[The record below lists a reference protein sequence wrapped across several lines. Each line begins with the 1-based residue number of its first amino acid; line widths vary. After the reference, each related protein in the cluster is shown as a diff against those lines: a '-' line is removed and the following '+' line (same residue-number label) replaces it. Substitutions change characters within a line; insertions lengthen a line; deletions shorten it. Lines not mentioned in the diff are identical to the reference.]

1 MQRATRDERRAFLAA
16 RIGSVVLPLIAALI
30 WGGIAYRGELD
41 TTRRHALDSSVLV
54 GQYIERM
61 IQTQTVIHS
70 AVRVRAEGESFDFL
84 RSREFHDFL
93 RGLEMDNP
101 SMRGVAVIGL
111 DGTFVSSS
119 RIFPIEGR
127 FGPRAYLDA
136 MARGER
142 LFIDRIKLELQKD
155 DAFVVAS
162 PLGAEAADG
171 QALAVV
177 SAVDSKLIGDFLK
190 GIATKTGDVAS
201 VMRDDGMLLI
211 RNVPS
216 EPVLLPMDAAIRV
229 AIKENPFHGS
239 MVTVAATDHIER
251 LYAYRKMGDLPLYA
265 NFGTPTAAVTL
276 AWVYRALPVWGLFA
290 VIGLFTMLT
299 ANRLRQRMAQRF
311 ELETARRRV
320 EAAEK
325 LAEERIRLMRETNH
339 RVKNN
344 LSLIVSLIN
353 MQMRGKSGIDGNE
366 LKARIGAIS
375 RVHDL
380 MYQAADGVHV
390 DFSETLREIAGSPA
404 IVPREQGISVI
415 CEAETGIVLGP
426 ETTTPL
432 AIIAAELLT
441 NAVKHAFQGR
451 SAGTIRV
458 QLRRK
463 GETGLMEVSDDGV
476 GLPEEPPRRSGAAII
491 DALVHQIGG
500 EITRDNGSTDGSD
513 DGGGAFGLRMRVSF
527 PLPAS

>member
-1 MQRATRDERRAFLAA
+1 MQRATRDERRAFLAT
-16 RIGSVVLPLIAALI
+16 RIGSIVLPLLAAII
-30 WGGIAYRGELD
+30 WGVIAYRAEVE
-41 TTRRHALDSSVLV
+41 TTRRHAVDNAVLV

-70 AVRVRAEGESFDFL
+70 AVRVRAESEDFGFL
-84 RSREFHDFL
+84 RSRAFHEFL
-93 RGLEMDNP
+93 AGVEKNNA
-101 SMRGVAVIGL
+101 SMRGVAVIGT
-111 DGTFVSSS
+111 DGTFVSTS
-119 RIFPIEGR
+119 RAFPIEGR

-136 MARGER
+136 IAGGAG
-142 LFIDRIKLELQKD
+142 LFIDRIKLELRKE

-162 PLGAEAADG
+162 PLVMPDG
-171 QALAVV
+171 QTYVIV
-177 SAVDSKLIGDFLK
+177 SAVDSKLIADFLK
-190 GIATKTGDVAS
+190 GIATRTGDIAS
-201 VMRDDGMLLI
+201 VMREDGLLMM

-216 EPVLLPMDAAIRV
+216 EPVMLPPDAAVRQ
-229 AIKENPFHGS
+229 AIKVDPVKGW
-239 MVTVAATDHIER
+239 MQTVAATDGVER
-251 LYAYRKMGDLPLYA
+251 FYAYHRMGDLPLYA
-265 NFGTPTAAVTL
+265 NFGTPTALVT
-276 AWVYRALPVWGLFA
+276 ATWIKRALPVWVLFAAIGLFA
-290 VIGLFTMLT
+290 ALT

-311 ELETARRRV
+311 ELETAHRRV

-325 LAEERIRLMRETNH
+325 LADERIRLMRETNH

-353 MQMRGKSGIDGNE
+353 MQMRGKAGIDGNE

-390 DFSETLREIAGSPA
+390 DFSETLREIADSPA
-404 IVPREQGISVI
+404 IVPREHGISVI
-415 CEAETGIVLGP
+415 CETETGIVLGP

-451 SAGTIRV
+451 TAGTIRV
-458 QLRRK
+458 RLNRK

-476 GLPEEPPRRSGAAII
+476 GLPEVAPRRSGAAII

-500 EITRDNGSTDGSD
+500 EISRDS
-513 DGGGAFGLRMRVSF
+513 GAEDMSGEGRGTFGLRMRVSF
-527 PLPAS
+527 PLPAA

>member
-1 MQRATRDERRAFLAA
+1 MAA
-16 RIGSVVLPLIAALI
+16 RIGSIVLPVLAAII
-30 WGGIAYRGELD
+30 WGVIAYRGEVEA
-41 TTRRHALDSSVLV
+41 TRRHAVDNAVLV
-54 GQYIERM
+54 SQYIERL

-70 AVRVRAEGESFDFL
+70 AVRVRAAAEDFGFL
-84 RSREFHDFL
+84 RGREFHDFL
-93 RGLEMDNP
+93 AGLEQDNP
-101 SMRGVAVIGL
+101 SMRGVAVIAA
-111 DGTFVSSS
+111 DGSFVSSS

-127 FGPRAYLDA
+127 FGPRAYLEA
-136 MARGER
+136 VANGAA
-142 LFIDRIKLELQKD
+142 LFIDRITLELRKE

-162 PLGAEAADG
+162 PLRMPDG
-171 QALAVV
+171 RRLVIV
-177 SAVDSKLIGDFLK
+177 SAVDSKLIADFLK
-190 GIATKTGDVAS
+190 GIATRSGDIAS
-201 VMRDDGMLLI
+201 VMRADGMLLI

-216 EPVLLPMDAAIRV
+216 DPVMLPPDAAVRQAVKIDPQR
-229 AIKENPFHGS
+229 GW
-239 MVTVAATDHIER
+239 MRTVAATDQIER
-251 LYAYRKMGDLPLYA
+251 FYAYHKMGDLPLYA
-265 NFGTPTAAVTL
+265 NFGTPTAAVITT
-276 AWVYRALPVWGLFA
+276 WIKRALPVWVLFAAIGLFA
-290 VIGLFTMLT
+290 MLT

-311 ELETARRRV
+311 ELETAHRRV

-325 LAEERIRLMRETNH
+325 LADERIRLMRETNH

-353 MQMRGKSGIDGNE
+353 MQMRGKAGIDGNE

-390 DFSETLREIAGSPA
+390 DFSETLREIADSPA
-404 IVPREQGISVI
+404 IVPREHGISVI
-415 CEAETGIVLGP
+415 CETEKGIVLGP

-451 SAGTIRV
+451 TAGTIRV
-458 QLRRK
+458 RLKRK

-476 GLPEEPPRRSGAAII
+476 GLPDVAPRRSGAAII

-500 EITRDNGSTDGSD
+500 EITRDSGVEDVSGE
-513 DGGGAFGLRMRVSF
+513 GGGSFGLRMRVSF
-527 PLPAS
+527 PLPAG